1 MDRLRTT
8 AHVAGRIV
16 GSPVLLRVELAF
28 LAFNIV
34 EYGSWIA
41 ILLYAYDATG
51 PASVGV
57 VALGLL
63 IPAAIV
69 APLMSTV
76 GDRFPRQ
83 RVLVGAYGGLALVTA
98 LTAMGMLAGWPPL
111 LVYVL
116 AASDALS
123 LTPVRPTH
131 NALLPSLARDPDELT
146 ATNAVTSIAEAGGML
161 LGPALAA
168 VVLAFATPGAVL
180 VALALVSGVAMLLV
194 VPRAIHEK
202 PALDRE
208 IVSVSAAGDEPWMV
222 RIAAGFRALMIDAD
236 ARTVV
241 LILGART
248 LVIGVTDVLFVLLA
262 LELFE
267 TGDSGA
273 ALLSAAM
280 GVGGIIGG
288 GAAIALVGRRRM
300 STIMVAS
307 AFAWGA
313 AFGVMGIVASGS
325 VAPILIALG
334 GTGLSLLDVAGRT
347 ALQRGVRNAILARVF
362 GILEG
367 LMMAALAVGSI
378 LVPVVVA
385 VVGLEASV
393 LVFAAFLPIV
403 LALAWRGLL
412 AMDRRSIVPAR
423 QLDLLRRIPMLEA
436 LDPPSL
442 EGLAGA
448 AAWIEVPAGI
458 PVIREG
464 DVGDR
469 FYVLETGAVEVT
481 RAGTRIR
488 TLSSPGD
495 SFGEIALLLDVP
507 RTATVTTSAPTVL
520 LVLDRPTFLAAV
532 TGHPVV
538 RATATRVV
546 DEQLRSDASREDP
559 DPGGGGPGG

>member
-1 MDRLRTT
+1 
-8 AHVAGRIV
+8 
-16 GSPVLLRVELAF
+16 
-28 LAFNIV
+28 
-34 EYGSWIA
+34 
-41 ILLYAYDATG
+41 
-51 PASVGV
+51 
-57 VALGLL
+57 
-63 IPAAIV
+63 
-69 APLMSTV
+69 
-76 GDRFPRQ
+76 
-83 RVLVGAYGGLALVTA
+83 
-98 LTAMGMLAGWPPL
+98 
-111 LVYVL
+111 
-116 AASDALS
+116 
-123 LTPVRPTH
+123 
-131 NALLPSLARDPDELT
+131 
-146 ATNAVTSIAEAGGML
+146 
-161 LGPALAA
+161 
-168 VVLAFATPGAVL
+168 
-180 VALALVSGVAMLLV
+180 
-194 VPRAIHEK
+194 
-202 PALDRE
+202 
-208 IVSVSAAGDEPWMV
+208 
-222 RIAAGFRALMIDAD
+222 
-236 ARTVV
+236 
-241 LILGART
+241 
-248 LVIGVTDVLFVLLA
+248 
-262 LELFE
+262 
-267 TGDSGA
+267 
-273 ALLSAAM
+273 
-280 GVGGIIGG
+280 
-288 GAAIALVGRRRM
+288 
-300 STIMVAS
+300 
-307 AFAWGA
+307 
-313 AFGVMGIVASGS
+313 
-325 VAPILIALG
+325 
-334 GTGLSLLDVAGRT
+334 
-347 ALQRGVRNAILARVF
+347 
-362 GILEG
+362 
-367 LMMAALAVGSI
+367 MMAALAVGSI

-507 RTATVTTSAPTVL
+507 RTATVTTSAATVL